1 MAEISRCHRENHRPA
16 SEVKIRILGA
26 HLAELKGARLTSI
39 LVDDVVVVD
48 AGGLTSALSLAEQ
61 EKIEAV
67 LLTHHH
73 FDHTRD
79 LVTLAANV
87 GYYWR
92 KQLAVYA
99 PRYTLDIVS
108 RCLLDGQ
115 IYANFLEYP
124 SKEKPTL
131 ILEAIEPY
139 SRKTIAGYDVLA
151 VPAKHSVPAVGYQ
164 ITSSDGK
171 SLFYTGDTT
180 AGISD
185 SWQHIS
191 PQLLIT
197 EVAGPNKFEDWLK
210 KAGHLCPRLLREEL
224 IQFRQ
229 LKRYLPRVIVVHIG
243 NPYEQEIKE
252 EVAQVARELEADI
265 SLGYEDMKTAL

>member
-1 MAEISRCHRENHRPA
+1 VEIQ
-16 SEVKIRILGA
+16 ILGA
-26 HLAELKGARLTSI
+26 HLAELKGARLTSLLI
-39 LVDDVVVVD
+39 DGALVID
-48 AGGLTSALSLAEQ
+48 AGGLTSALSLPEQ
-61 EKIEAV
+61 KKIKTV

-79 LVTLAANV
+79 LVTLAANA

-92 KQLAVYA
+92 RQLVVYA
-99 PRYTLDIVS
+99 LRYTLDIVTN
-108 RCLLDGQ
+108 CLLDGK
-115 IYANFLEYP
+115 IYTNFLEYP

-151 VPAKHSVPAVGYQ
+151 VPVKHSVPAVGYQ

-180 AGISD
+180 VGISD
-185 SWQHIS
+185 CWQHVS

-197 EVAGPNKFEDWLK
+197 EVAGPNKYGGWLK
-210 KAGHLCPRLLREEL
+210 KAGHLCAGFLKEEL
-224 IQFRQ
+224 IQFRR
-229 LKRYLPRVIVVHIG
+229 LKGYLPRVIVIHIG

-252 EVAQVARELEADI
+252 EVAQVAQELEADI
-265 SLGYEDMKTAL
+265 SLGYEDMKITL

>member
-1 MAEISRCHRENHRPA
+1 VEIQ
-16 SEVKIRILGA
+16 ILGA
-26 HLAELKGARLTSI
+26 HQLELKGTRLTSLLI
-39 LVDDVVVVD
+39 DGTLVVD
-48 AGGLTSALSLAEQ
+48 AGGLTSALSLPEQ
-61 EKIEAV
+61 KKIKTV

-79 LVTLAANV
+79 VVTLAANA

-92 KQLAVYA
+92 RQLVVYA
-99 PRYTLDIVS
+99 LRYTLDIVTNY
-108 RCLLDGQ
+108 LLDGK
-115 IYANFLEYP
+115 IYVNFLEYP
-124 SKEKPTL
+124 SEGKPTL

-151 VPAKHSVPAVGYQ
+151 VPVKHSVPAIGYQ

-180 AGISD
+180 VGISD
-185 SWQHIS
+185 CWQHIS

-197 EVAGPNKFEDWLK
+197 EVAGPNKYGDWLK
-210 KAGHLCPRLLREEL
+210 KAGHLCAEFLKEEL
-224 IQFRQ
+224 IQFRR
-229 LKRYLPRVIVVHIG
+229 LKGYLPPVIAIHIG

-252 EVAQVARELEADI
+252 EVARVAQELEADI
-265 SLGYEDMKTAL
+265 SLGYEDMKITL

>member
-1 MAEISRCHRENHRPA
+1 ME
-16 SEVKIRILGA
+16 IRILGA
-26 HLAELKGARLTSI
+26 HLAELKGARLTSL
-39 LVDDVVVVD
+39 LVDDVLAVD
-48 AGGLTSALSLAEQ
+48 AGGLTSALTLPEQ
-61 EKIEAV
+61 KKIDTV

-79 LVTLAANV
+79 LVTLAANA

-92 KQLAVYA
+92 KQLTVYA
-99 PRYTLDIVS
+99 PRYTLDIVGN
-108 RCLLDGQ
+108 CLLDGK

-124 SKEKPTL
+124 NKEKPTL
-131 ILEAIEPY
+131 VFEAIEAY
-139 SRKTIAGYDVLA
+139 GRRAIAGYDVLA

-164 ITSSDGK
+164 ITSPDGK
-171 SLFYTGDTT
+171 SFFYTGDTT
-180 AGISD
+180 AGISE

-197 EVAGPNKFEDWLK
+197 EVAGPDKFEDWLK

-229 LKRYLPRVIVVHIG
+229 LKGYLPRIVIVHIG
-243 NPYEQEIKE
+243 NPFEQEIKE
-252 EVAQVARELEADI
+252 EVAQVAQELEADI
-265 SLGYEDMKTAL
+265 SLGHEDMKIAL

>member
-1 MAEISRCHRENHRPA
+1 M
-16 SEVKIRILGA
+16 KIQILGA
-26 HLAELKGARLTSI
+26 HLAELKGARLTSLLI
-39 LVDDVVVVD
+39 DGALVVD
-48 AGGLTSALSLAEQ
+48 AGGLTSALSLPEQ
-61 EKIEAV
+61 KKIKTV

-79 LVTLAANV
+79 LVTLAANA

-92 KQLAVYA
+92 RQLVVYA
-99 PRYTLDIVS
+99 LRYTLDIVTN
-108 RCLLDGQ
+108 CLLDGK
-115 IYANFLEYP
+115 IYTNFLEYP

-151 VPAKHSVPAVGYQ
+151 VPVKHSVPAVGYQ
-164 ITSSDGK
+164 LTSSDGK

-180 AGISD
+180 VGISD
-185 SWQHIS
+185 CWQHVS

-197 EVAGPNKFEDWLK
+197 EVAGPNKYGDWLK
-210 KAGHLCPRLLREEL
+210 KAGHLCAGFLREEL
-224 IQFRQ
+224 IQFRR
-229 LKRYLPRVIVVHIG
+229 LKGYLPRIIVIHIG

-252 EVAQVARELEADI
+252 EVAQVAQELEADI
-265 SLGYEDMKTAL
+265 RLGYEDMGIIL

>member
-1 MAEISRCHRENHRPA
+1 M
-16 SEVKIRILGA
+16 EVRILGA
-26 HLAELKGARLTSI
+26 HLAEVKGARLTSLLI
-39 LVDDVVVVD
+39 GGVLALD
-48 AGGLTSALSLAEQ
+48 AGGLTSALSLPEQ
-61 EKIEAV
+61 KKIETV

-79 LVTLAANV
+79 LVTLAANA

-92 KQLAVYA
+92 KQLTVYA
-99 PRYTLDIVS
+99 LPYTLDIVS
-108 RCLLDGQ
+108 GCLLGGK
-115 IYANFLEYP
+115 IYTNFLEYP

-131 ILEAIEPY
+131 VLEAIEPY
-139 SRKTIAGYDVLA
+139 GRKAVVGYDGLA
-151 VPAKHSVPAVGYQ
+151 VPVKHSVPAIGYQ

-185 SWQHIS
+185 CWQHVS

-197 EVAGPNKFEDWLK
+197 EVAGPDKYEDWLK
-210 KAGHLCPRLLREEL
+210 KAGHLCPRLLKDEL
-224 IQFRQ
+224 MQFRR
-229 LKRYLPRVIVVHIG
+229 LKGYLPRVIVIHIG

-252 EVAQVARELEADI
+252 EVAQVAQELETDI
-265 SLGYEDMKTAL
+265 SLGYEDMRITL

>member
-1 MAEISRCHRENHRPA
+1 VEIQ
-16 SEVKIRILGA
+16 ILGA
-26 HLAELKGARLTSI
+26 HQLELKGTRLTSLLI
-39 LVDDVVVVD
+39 DGTLVVD
-48 AGGLTSALSLAEQ
+48 AGGLTCALSLPEQ
-61 EKIEAV
+61 KKIKTV

-79 LVTLAANV
+79 LVTLAANAA
-87 GYYWR
+87 YYW
-92 KQLAVYA
+92 QGQVVVYA
-99 PRYTLDIVS
+99 LRYTLDIVTT
-108 RCLLDGQ
+108 CLLDGK

-151 VPAKHSVPAVGYQ
+151 VPVRHSVPTVGYQ

-171 SLFYTGDTT
+171 NLFYTSDTT
-180 AGISD
+180 VGISD
-185 SWQHIS
+185 CWQHIS

-197 EVAGPNKFEDWLK
+197 EVAGPNKYGDWLK
-210 KAGHLCPRLLREEL
+210 KAGHFCAEFLREEL
-224 IQFRQ
+224 IQFRR
-229 LKRYLPRVIVVHIG
+229 LKGYLPRVIVIHIG

-252 EVAQVARELEADI
+252 EVAQVAQELEADI
-265 SLGYEDMKTAL
+265 SLGYEDMKVTL

>member
-1 MAEISRCHRENHRPA
+1 M
-16 SEVKIRILGA
+16 KIQILGA
-26 HLAELKGARLTSI
+26 HLAEVKKARLTSL
-39 LVDDVVVVD
+39 LVDGALVVD
-48 AGGLTSALSLAEQ
+48 AGGLTSALSLPQ
-61 EKIEAV
+61 QKKIETV

-79 LVTLAANV
+79 LVTLVANA

-92 KQLAVYA
+92 RQLVVYA
-99 PRYTLDIVS
+99 PRYTLDIVTS
-108 RCLLDGQ
+108 YLLDGKL
-115 IYANFLEYP
+115 YTNFLEYP

-139 SRKTIAGYDVLA
+139 SRRTIAGYDVLA
-151 VPAKHSVPAVGYQ
+151 VPVKHSVPTVGYQ

-180 AGISD
+180 VGISD
-185 SWQHIS
+185 CWQHIS

-197 EVAGPNKFEDWLK
+197 EVAGPNKYGDWLK
-210 KAGHLCPRLLREEL
+210 KAGHLCAEFLKEEL
-224 IQFRQ
+224 IQFRR
-229 LKRYLPRVIVVHIG
+229 LKSYLPRVIVIHIG

-252 EVAQVARELEADI
+252 EVAQVAQELEADI
-265 SLGYEDMKTAL
+265 SLGYEDMKVTL

>member
-1 MAEISRCHRENHRPA
+1 MEIQ
-16 SEVKIRILGA
+16 ILGA
-26 HLAELKGARLTSI
+26 HQLELKGARLTSLLI
-39 LVDDVVVVD
+39 DGTLVVD
-48 AGGLTSALSLAEQ
+48 AGGLTSALSLHKQ
-61 EKIEAV
+61 KKIKVV

-79 LVTLAANV
+79 LVTLAANA
-87 GYYWR
+87 GYYWQG
-92 KQLAVYA
+92 QLEVYA
-99 PRYTLDIVS
+99 LRYTLDIVTN
-108 RCLLDGQ
+108 CLLDGK

-151 VPAKHSVPAVGYQ
+151 VPVKHSVPTVGYQ

-171 SLFYTGDTT
+171 SLFYTSDTT
-180 AGISD
+180 VGISD
-185 SWQHIS
+185 CWQHIS

-197 EVAGPNKFEDWLK
+197 EVVGPNKYGDWLK
-210 KAGHLCPRLLREEL
+210 KAGHLCAGHLKEEL

-229 LKRYLPRVIVVHIG
+229 LKGYLPRIIVIHIG
-243 NPYEQEIKE
+243 NLFEQEIKE
-252 EVAQVARELEADI
+252 EVARVAQELEADI
-265 SLGYEDMKTAL
+265 SLGYEDMKVTL

>member
-1 MAEISRCHRENHRPA
+1 VNIQ
-16 SEVKIRILGA
+16 ILGA

-39 LVDDVVVVD
+39 LVDGVLAID
-48 AGGLTSALSLAEQ
+48 AGGLTSALTLHEQ
-61 EKIEAV
+61 KQVETV

-79 LVTLAANV
+79 LVTLAANA

-99 PRYTLDIVS
+99 PRYTLDIVAN
-108 RCLLDGQ
+108 CLLNGQ

-124 SKEKPTL
+124 SKERPTL
-131 ILEAIEPY
+131 ILEAIELY
-139 SRKTIAGYDVLA
+139 NRRTIAGYDVLA

-164 ITSSDGK
+164 IISPDVQHSKESSAG
-171 SLFYTGDTT
+171 LFYTGDTT

-185 SWQHIS
+185 CWRHVS
-191 PQLLIT
+191 PRLLIT

-224 IQFRQ
+224 IQFRR
-229 LKRYLPRVIVVHIG
+229 LKGYLPRVIVIHIG

-252 EVAQVARELEADI
+252 EVDQVAQELEADI
-265 SLGYEDMKTAL
+265 SLGYEDMRIAL